1 MKKIIYILIFL
12 LPIILLSCSGSN
24 NEADLKKQLE
34 IAEQK
39 NQELINAAEAE
50 DKVKAEAEATVK
62 IAKAVPPTDTLT
74 PVAKVQTKPSS
85 MSVISWDQGK
95 DYMGTSTTLCGP
107 VIGTNTDRDSQGNP
121 THASLYIGKPFSD
134 PGRFVVKISGRIR
147 TDFANTDPENY
158 YLGKSICITGL
169 IKKIKDQQESGI
181 PGIIVDNPSQI
192 EMSVKSAT
200 TITLWAKDYSFS
212 KTPIESSEYI

>member
-12 LPIILLSCSGSN
+12 LPIMLFSCSGSN
-24 NEADLKKQLE
+24 DEALELKRQLE

-39 NQELINAAEAE
+39 NQKLINAAEAE
-50 DKVKAEAEATVK
+50 AKVKAEAEATVK

-85 MSVISWDQGK
+85 TSVISWDQGK

-134 PGRFVVKISGRIR
+134 LGRFVVKISGRIR
-147 TDFANTDPENY
+147 TDFANRDPENY
-158 YLGKSICITGL
+158 YLG
-169 IKKIKDQQESGI
+169 
-181 PGIIVDNPSQI
+181 
-192 EMSVKSAT
+192 
-200 TITLWAKDYSFS
+200 
-212 KTPIESSEYI
+212 

>member
-1 MKKIIYILIFL
+1 MCIRD
-12 LPIILLSCSGSN
+12 S
-24 NEADLKKQLE
+24 
-34 IAEQK
+34 
-39 NQELINAAEAE
+39 NAAEAE

-62 IAKAVPPTDTLT
+62 LAKAVPPTDTLT
-74 PVAKVQTKPSS
+74 PVAKGQTKPSS
-85 MSVISWDQGK
+85 TSVISWDQGK

-147 TDFANTDPENY
+147 TDFANRDPENY

-192 EMSVKSAT
+192 EMSVKSVT
-200 TITLWAKDYSFS
+200 TMTLLSL
-212 KTPIESSEYI
+212 IHI